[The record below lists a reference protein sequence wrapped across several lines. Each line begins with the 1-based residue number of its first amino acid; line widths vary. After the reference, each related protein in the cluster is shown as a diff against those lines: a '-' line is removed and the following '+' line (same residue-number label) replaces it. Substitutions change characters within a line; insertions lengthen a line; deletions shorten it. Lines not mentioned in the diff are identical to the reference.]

1 MGSDGVPRF
10 LGSRIGDELGLEK
23 VLLCLSLTRD
33 PDDVSSKW
41 ALFRVLFTCTFSAII
56 TGWSSLFLGG
66 AIVPIVLQIWCKP
79 LIIVLF
85 VIRLVRL

>member
-23 VLLCLSLTRD
+23 VLLCLSITRD
-33 PDDVSSKW
+33 PDDFSSKW
-41 ALFRVLFTCTFSAII
+41 ALFRALFVCTFSAIM
-56 TGWSSLFLGG
+56 TCWSSLFLGG
-66 AIVPIVLQIWCKP
+66 VIAPIVLQIWHKP

>member
-23 VLLCLSLTRD
+23 ILLCLSFTRV
-33 PDDVSSKW
+33 PDGVSSKW
-41 ALFRVLFTCTFSAII
+41 VLFSVLLLCAFSAII

-66 AIVPIVLQIWCKP
+66 AIVPIVLQIWCEP
-79 LIIVLF
+79 FIIVLF